1 MTYFYYIASDIE
13 LVPEAYKEYELYF
26 EESNERIK
34 GFDFPLQLEIENG
47 INAKEEAEI
56 LLEYIYKKAENHKR
70 CAFQVA
76 KLVNSNRVPFKVLEK
91 KQVFLHKIKS
101 SDELLLPEGHLLTI
115 KKVPVVY

>member
-1 MTYFYYIASDIE
+1 M
-13 LVPEAYKEYELYF
+13 YF